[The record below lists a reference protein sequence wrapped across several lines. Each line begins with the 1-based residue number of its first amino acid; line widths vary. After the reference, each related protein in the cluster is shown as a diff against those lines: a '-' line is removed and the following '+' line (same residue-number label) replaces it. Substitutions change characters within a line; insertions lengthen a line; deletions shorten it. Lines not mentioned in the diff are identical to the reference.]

1 MNVQF
6 IEVCVLKMQKSEV
19 NESVHKKLVSK
30 RGIFVCKETVIFAY
44 NANFEG
50 DSVRE

>member
-30 RGIFVCKETVIFAY
+30 RGIFMCKETVIFAY
-44 NANFEG
+44 NANFEE

>member
-6 IEVCVLKMQKSEV
+6 IEVCVLKMEKSEV

-30 RGIFVCKETVIFAY
+30 GGDFFV
-44 NANFEG
+44 
-50 DSVRE
+50 